1 MSRLRTLL
9 AQSLLALCSAQAA
22 AADPPAAS
30 HADTLTSSGQVDQLS
45 GGGSGR
51 GGAIDWTRS
60 YADGDLLSLGAASFS
75 IAGSRWSFARASV
88 ASRPSERLTLLAQT
102 SLGSGRDDRGRFRY
116 RIVGAGVD
124 FRATPSVHLKF
135 DDQYFDVAT
144 TQGHLLRVGAVLLP
158 AAGWSI
164 EGAHARSAGGNL
176 DTAFWTARVERTVAS
191 MRLFGGMA
199 RGRSRTE
206 VFNTGFSSRSETDL
220 HQVFLGFAMPVGSAE
235 LTIVADALDL
245 DTVRRRTL
253 GVALKFALSGR

>member
-1 MSRLRTLL
+1 MNRLQSRL
-9 AQSLLALCSAQAA
+9 AQSLLALCGAQAA

-51 GGAIDWTRS
+51 GGAIDWIRS

-75 IAGSRWSFARASV
+75 LAGTRWSFARASA
-88 ASRPSERLTLLAQT
+88 ASRPSERLTLLAQA
-102 SLGSGRDDRGRFRY
+102 SLGSGRDGGGHFEY
-116 RIVGAGVD
+116 RIAGVGVG
-124 FRATPSVHLKF
+124 FRAAPSVHLKF

-144 TQGHLLRVGAVLLP
+144 TQGHLLRSGVVLLP

-164 EGAHARSAGGNL
+164 DGAYARSAGGNL
-176 DTAFWTARVERTVAS
+176 DTAFWTARVERAVAS

-206 VFNTGFSSRSETDL
+206 VFNTGFGSRSETDL
-220 HQVFLGFAMPVGSAE
+220 HEVFLGFAIPVGSAE
-235 LTIVADALDL
+235 LTLVADALNL

-253 GVALKFALSGR
+253 TMAVKFALPGR